1 MTKARMKWLVGI
13 AIIAAGLLAAIGA
26 YWGHRTMDAPGPLR
40 EVKTIVVERGS
51 GLRSIANQLEAGGII
66 THPRLF
72 ALSAWMEGA
81 QTDLRAGEYAFDPGV
96 TMRGVLDILRE
107 GRTVVRKV
115 TLAEGLTSREMMV
128 LLEGAEGL
136 KGEIDDVPPDGSL
149 LPDTYH
155 YSLNDE
161 RGALVERMTK
171 AMEVVL
177 SDLWEARSAD
187 LPISTPEEA
196 VILASI
202 VEKETAV
209 PSERAR
215 VAAVFVN
222 RLRKGMRLES
232 DPTVVYGLTG
242 GAGPLGRKL
251 FRGDLKKSH
260 PYNTYRIKGLPPGPI
275 CNPGRDSLAAVMNPM
290 ETDEFYFVADGT
302 GGHVFS
308 RTLDEHNRNVARWR
322 KIQRAK
328 RAPKKKKK

>member
-1 MTKARMKWLVGI
+1 MTKARLKWLVG
-13 AIIAAGLLAAIGA
+13 AVVIAACLLAGAIA
-26 YWGHRTMDAPGPLR
+26 VWGHRTMFAPGPLR
-40 EVKTIVVERGS
+40 ETRTIVIERGS
-51 GLRSIANQLEAGGII
+51 GLRAIANQLESGGII
-66 THPRLF
+66 AYPRLF
-72 ALSAWMEGA
+72 ALSAWIDGA
-81 QTDLRAGEYAFDPGV
+81 QHGLRAGEYAFGPGV
-96 TMRGVLDILRE
+96 SMQGVLDILRE

-128 LLEGAEGL
+128 LLEQANGL
-136 KGEIDDVPPDGSL
+136 KGEIEEVPPDGSL

-161 RGALVERMTK
+161 RVDIVARMTK
-171 AMEVVL
+171 AMQTVL
-177 SDLWEARSAD
+177 AELWAARSEN

-251 FRGDLKKSH
+251 FRGDLKKDH
-260 PYNTYRIKGLPPGPI
+260 PYNTYRNSGLPPGPI
-275 CNPGRDSLAAVMNPM
+275 CNPGRDSLVAVMNPLV
-290 ETDEFYFVADGT
+290 TDEFYFVADGT
-302 GGHVFS
+302 GGHVFA
-308 RTLDEHNRNVARWR
+308 RTLEEHNRNVARWR
-322 KIQRAK
+322 KLNREQK
-328 RAPKKKKK
+328 NQK

>member
-1 MTKARMKWLVGI
+1 MTKARLKWLVG
-13 AIIAAGLLAAIGA
+13 AVVIAACLLAGAIA
-26 YWGHRTMDAPGPLR
+26 VWGHRTMFAPGPLR
-40 EVKTIVVERGS
+40 ETRTIVIERGS
-51 GLRSIANQLEAGGII
+51 GLRAIANQLESGGII
-66 THPRLF
+66 AYPRLF
-72 ALSAWMEGA
+72 ALSAWIDGA
-81 QTDLRAGEYAFDPGV
+81 QHGLRAGEYAFGPGV
-96 TMRGVLDILRE
+96 SMQGVLDILRE

-128 LLEGAEGL
+128 LLEQANGL
-136 KGEIDDVPPDGSL
+136 KGEIEEVPPDGSL

-161 RGALVERMTK
+161 RVDIVARMTK
-171 AMEVVL
+171 AMQTVL
-177 SDLWEARSAD
+177 AELWAARSEN

-202 VEKETAV
+202 GEKETAV

-251 FRGDLKKSH
+251 FRGDLKKDH
-260 PYNTYRIKGLPPGPI
+260 PYNTYRNSGLPPGPI
-275 CNPGRDSLAAVMNPM
+275 CNPGRDSLVAVMNPLV
-290 ETDEFYFVADGT
+290 TDEFYFVADGT
-302 GGHVFS
+302 GGHVFA
-308 RTLDEHNRNVARWR
+308 RTLEEHNRNVARWR
-322 KIQRAK
+322 KLNREQK
-328 RAPKKKKK
+328 NQK

>member
-1 MTKARMKWLVGI
+1 MTKARLKWLVG
-13 AIIAAGLLAAIGA
+13 AVVIAACLLAGAIA
-26 YWGHRTMDAPGPLR
+26 VWGHRTMFAPGPLR
-40 EVKTIVVERGS
+40 ETRTIVIERGS
-51 GLRSIANQLEAGGII
+51 GLRAIANQLESSGII
-66 THPRLF
+66 AYPRLF
-72 ALSAWMEGA
+72 ALSAWIDGA
-81 QTDLRAGEYAFDPGV
+81 QHGLRAGEYAFGPGV
-96 TMRGVLDILRE
+96 SMQGVLDILRE

-128 LLEGAEGL
+128 LLEQANGL
-136 KGEIDDVPPDGSL
+136 KGEIEEVPPDGSL

-161 RGALVERMTK
+161 RVDIVARMTK
-171 AMEVVL
+171 AMQTVL
-177 SDLWEARSAD
+177 AELWAARSEN

-196 VILASI
+196 MILASI

-251 FRGDLKKSH
+251 FRGDLKKDH
-260 PYNTYRIKGLPPGPI
+260 PYNTYRNSGLPPGPI
-275 CNPGRDSLAAVMNPM
+275 CNPGRDSLAAVMNPLA
-290 ETDEFYFVADGT
+290 TDEFYFVADGT
-302 GGHVFS
+302 GGHVFA
-308 RTLDEHNRNVARWR
+308 RTLEEHNRNVARWR
-322 KIQRAK
+322 KLNREQK
-328 RAPKKKKK
+328 NQK